1 MSRTQPAGYWSS
13 TPQAAKWALVG
24 ACLLA
29 VVAVVPFSVTVV
41 MVSLERQMSP
51 LTVIFG
57 PGPGMPLITWLY
69 YTVPP
74 AAIQTAAALGLRH
87 PRPAAHT
94 AGLIGT
100 LLVLT
105 AALVWLGAMVY
116 SGVLWLVTGAMAGDY
131 YDMLGIV
138 FFGMPVLVAI
148 SVINARASILAARN
162 VFGQQASPTT
172 R

>member
-1 MSRTQPAGYWSS
+1 MSAQPAGYWSS
-13 TPQAAKWALVG
+13 TPSAAKWALVG
-24 ACLLA
+24 AGFLA
-29 VVAVVPFSVTVV
+29 VVAVVPFVVTVV
-41 MVSLERQMSP
+41 MVSVERQMSP

-57 PGPGMPLITWLY
+57 PGPGMPLIVWLY

-74 AAIQTAAALGLRH
+74 AVIQTAAALGLRH
-87 PRPAAHT
+87 LQSAVRI
-94 AGLIGT
+94 AGLLGV

-138 FFGMPVLVAI
+138 FFGVPVLI
-148 SVINARASILAARN
+148 VITVLNGRAALLSARDLFGRRASPA
-162 VFGQQASPTT
+162 T